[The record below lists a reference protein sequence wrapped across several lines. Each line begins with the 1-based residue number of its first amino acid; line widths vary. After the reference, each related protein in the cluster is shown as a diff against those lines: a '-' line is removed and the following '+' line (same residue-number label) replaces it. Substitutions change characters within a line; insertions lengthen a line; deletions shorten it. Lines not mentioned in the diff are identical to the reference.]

1 MNETERHPEQ
11 RAGSVWVAVAIL
23 GVALAAGWGLGK
35 LLSRNGDDGP
45 APIVLS
51 RLAMGTLMEIQVRP
65 RDATAA
71 AAARADAAMQLAFAE
86 IARLD
91 TLFSTHLPPRAG
103 GEAQKLVLLREGL
116 EVMRLTGGAFDARM
130 RPLMEL
136 WGFEWN
142 EPRRPA
148 AEDLRREA
156 ARLAVAPA
164 SAESLLA
171 EPARLHY
178 GAWAAGYAVDRAV
191 AILREHGVADALV
204 NGGGE
209 IRCLGDDW
217 RVGVQHPRLPG
228 ALLARLAPGALAV
241 ATSGDYEQFFEQD
254 GVRYHHLLDPRTG
267 EPARGCQSVT
277 ILAST
282 CMRADAL
289 ATGVFVLGPDR
300 GLDLVE
306 SLPGVECL
314 IVDDTGALHGSSGL
328 DAYLLPD

>member
-1 MNETERHPEQ
+1 MGETGRHPEL
-11 RAGSVWVAVAIL
+11 RVGSVWVAVLVL
-23 GVALAAGWGLGK
+23 GVALAAGWGLGR
-35 LLSRNGDDGP
+35 LLSRGGSDDL
-45 APIVLS
+45 APIALS

-65 RDATAA
+65 RDGSPTE
-71 AAARADAAMQLAFAE
+71 AARVDAAMHLAFAE

-103 GEAQKLVLLREGL
+103 GEAEKLLLLREGL
-116 EVMRLTGGAFDARM
+116 EVMRLTGGAFDVRM
-130 RPLMEL
+130 RPLMDL
-136 WGFEWN
+136 WGFERG
-142 EPRRPA
+142 EPSRPA
-148 AEDLRREA
+148 ADQLRREA

-164 SAESLLA
+164 SAESLLV

-191 AILREHGVADALV
+191 AILQERGVTEALV

-209 IRCLGDDW
+209 IRCLGDGW
-217 RVGVQHPRLPG
+217 RVGVQHPRVTG

-241 ATSGDYEQFFEQD
+241 ATSGDYEQYFEKD
-254 GVRYHHLLDPRTG
+254 GVRFHHLLDPRTG

-277 ILAST
+277 ILAPT

-289 ATGVFVLGPDR
+289 ATGVFVLGPAR
-300 GLDLVE
+300 GLALVE

-314 IVDDTGALHGSSGL
+314 IVDDAGALHRSSGL